1 MRNLYLLLS
10 LLLITSCEKY
20 VTEISDLTL
29 MGLYVVDYV
38 DVIGNNGGTDTSFHS
53 GQVFDNTIFPVPFN
67 KIKTNDFN
75 INFENNGFEGY
86 FMMIWTNKNNPMGKP
101 QWLYD
106 TRMSENPWDGFSVYG
121 NTSYNLGALVL
132 RYTDTSN
139 VKRTMTFIIERDGFE
154 SLQLLSANSY
164 PYGQFGTSSRFR
176 IYLTR
181 IHP

>member
-1 MRNLYLLLS
+1 MKNLYLLLI
-10 LLLITSCEKY
+10 LFLFTSCEKF
-20 VTEISDLTL
+20 VLETSDVTL

-86 FMMIWTNKNNPMGKP
+86 FMMIWTNKKTNPMGKP

-106 TRMSENPWDGFSVYG
+106 TRMSKNPWDGFSIYG

-132 RYTDTSN
+132 KYTDTSN
-139 VKRTMTFIIERDGFE
+139 VKRTMTFIIERDG
-154 SLQLLSANSY
+154 SLLEKYSGANSKY
-164 PYGQFGTSSRFR
+164 TY
-176 IYLTR
+176 INALNEH
-181 IHP
+181 IK

>member
-1 MRNLYLLLS
+1 LF
-10 LLLITSCEKY
+10 TSCEKF
-20 VTEISDLTL
+20 VLETSDVTL

-53 GQVFDNTIFPVPFN
+53 GQVFDNTIFPPPFN
-67 KIKTNDFN
+67 RIKTNDFN
-75 INFENNGFEGY
+75 INFENNGFVGN
-86 FMMIWTNKNNPMGKP
+86 FMMIWTNKKTSPMGKP

-106 TRMSENPWDGFSVYG
+106 TRISLYDEFSIYG
-121 NTSYNLGALVL
+121 NTSYNLGTLVL

-139 VKRTMTFIIERDGFE
+139 KNPVKRTMTFIIERDGFE
-154 SLQLLSANSY
+154 SLQLLSVNSY
-164 PYGQFGTSSRFR
+164 PYGPYGTSSRFR